1 VLSRSDFLRIG
12 AASRDGK
19 SPTGVPGKAN
29 RRGLLCGV
37 MAKVQ
42 LTDTLFRGSG
52 FLVPLFTG
60 VRGRVI
66 LRSSARE
73 SAR

>member
-1 VLSRSDFLRIG
+1 MVSRSDFLRIG

-29 RRGLLCGV
+29 RRGLLCSV

-42 LTDTLFRGSG
+42 LIF
-52 FLVPLFTG
+52 PLLCNG
-60 VRGRVI
+60 VGEHTFP
-66 LRSSARE
+66 LLN
-73 SAR
+73 